1 MFARVATYEVPPQ
14 RISEAEGAFRQ
25 AIDEIRMMAGA
36 SGAYLLVSGDS
47 GRVVT
52 MTLWENQAAMEAS
65 RVAASQLRRG
75 AAAALEGSVV
85 SAEEYE
91 VATQELV

>member
-1 MFARVATYEVPPQ
+1 MFARVAIYEVPPH

-25 AIDEIRMMAGA
+25 AIDEIRTMAGV
-36 SGAYLLVSGDS
+36 SGAYLLVSTDS

-65 RVAASQLRRG
+65 RVTASQLRRKAAG
-75 AAAALEGSVV
+75 ALDGSVV

-91 VATQELV
+91 VAAQDLG